1 MTIFRGVSG
10 TCKNAVSKITGKNVG
25 MKKQRSSSAH
35 DSIQTCKNQ
44 PCTKA
49 HAHVCLKSLHVLN
62 FKMGVNSCEWF
73 THAFHTKKHIKT
85 NRLFSVSDS
94 ARTSNSGT
102 PTSTTTAWPNSIW
115 SWICNFRQCVGQVSD
130 AWVLAIQLNMQTKF
144 FIQWNFNLVS
154 HLKMSGT
161 H

>member
-1 MTIFRGVSG
+1 MNIFRSVSG
-10 TCKNAVSKITGKNVG
+10 TCKNAVSKITCIYGG
-25 MKKQRSSSAH
+25 MKKQTSSTPH
-35 DSIQTCKNQ
+35 ESIQTCKNQ

-73 THAFHTKKHIKT
+73 THAFYTELHIKT
-85 NRLFSVSDS
+85 NRHFSVSDS
-94 ARTSNSGT
+94 ERTSNFGP
-102 PTSTTTAWPNSIW
+102 PTSTTTASSNSIG
-115 SWICNFRQCVGQVSD
+115 SWICNFRPCVGQVSG
-130 AWVLAIQLNMQTKF
+130 AWVVAIQLNMQTKF